1 MLYRKYRPNKFSEII
16 GSTQV
21 ASTISNAL
29 YKDEIAH
36 AFFLYG
42 SRGIGKTT
50 TARLLAKALN
60 CQTPI
65 IDPKSKI
72 PFEPCGE
79 CASCKAV
86 ESGRHLD
93 LIEIDAASNRGIDSI
108 RELIDKVKLSPAMGK
123 NKVYIIDEVH
133 MLTNEASNA
142 LLKTLEEP
150 PEHAYFIL
158 CTTNPE
164 KVLDTIKSRCQQ
176 FVLKRPTLDEI
187 QEKINLILEKENKK
201 VPENLISKIASG
213 AKGAFRDAET
223 LLEQVLSKIEGE
235 DEFSFGSSYNDYAQL
250 LLNLN
255 SKNTTESLNV
265 VSKALENEP
274 NAEVWVEGYIEFLRS
289 LMLYKFGIKNALN
302 LYEST
307 YKEYEKE
314 LNAISTASL
323 QQIISQFSKA
333 MEDFRYVAIPS
344 LPIEMAI
351 VRVTDGEAIPSGNA
365 GPSSGGAGA
374 GAGTKPTNKSTPLTM
389 PSAPS
394 AASASPVQA
403 SQPSVTAASSS
414 ASALNNEAVVEV
426 IVMEA
431 PLPEPEPQPVVT
443 VEVKEKSFKYPRE
456 FPFKKMVAQLK
467 ETNHS
472 IYLLLGTAIVDRFT
486 DDGILILK
494 VPYSFHKERLM
505 SSKMRGTIE
514 DSATALIGSK
524 VVLDCD
530 LISESREA
538 TELTDN
544 NIALP
549 KKDVP
554 LERVFEDVFGDD
566 IV

>member
-1 MLYRKYRPNKFSEII
+1 MLYRKYRPNKFSEVI

-29 YKDEIAH
+29 YKGEVAH

-60 CQTPI
+60 CESPI
-65 IDPKSKI
+65 IDEKSKI
-72 PFEPCGE
+72 PFEPCGK

-86 ESGRHLD
+86 EAGRHLD

-201 VPENLISKIASG
+201 VPESLVSRIASG

-223 LLEQVLSKIEGE
+223 LLEQVLNKIEGE
-235 DEFSFGSSYNDYAQL
+235 EEFSFGSNYNDYAEL
-250 LLNLN
+250 LLSLN
-255 SKNTTESLNV
+255 SKNITKSLDIV
-265 VSKALENEP
+265 HKSLENEP

-307 YKEYEKE
+307 YKEYETE
-314 LNAISTASL
+314 LNKISIDFLKSAIY
-323 QQIISQFSKA
+323 QFSKA

-344 LPIEMAI
+344 LPIEMAVI
-351 VRVTDGEAIPSGNA
+351 NLANGNLNSTQSNQ
-365 GPSSGGAGA
+365 GPSSGGSGIKMESVKSIPFTMPTAPA
-374 GAGTKPTNKSTPLTM
+374 ATTSAPAPTNKPK
-389 PSAPS
+389 AD
-394 AASASPVQA
+394 ASMS
-403 SQPSVTAASSS
+403 
-414 ASALNNEAVVEV
+414 VVEV
-426 IVMEA
+426 NA
-431 PLPEPEPQPVVT
+431 AVVT
-443 VEVKEKSFKYPRE
+443 SKDKETKVEVVVIEESVPVTVVEAKEKTFKYPRE
-456 FPFKKMVAQLK
+456 FPFKKMVTQLK

-472 IYLLLGTAIVDRFT
+472 IYLLLGTAIVDKFT
-486 DDGILILK
+486 DDGTLILR

-514 DSATALIGSK
+514 DAATALIGSK

-538 TELTDN
+538 TELTDK

-566 IV
+566 IVA